1 VDPAVLAR
9 MGLFV
14 ADDVLDADALA
25 RLRAEMQASRAEPA
39 TVTGEGRNY
48 VDAEQRSTKYAK
60 VSDDLRAGVARRV
73 ESLKTR
79 IEEHF
84 GIALGDLEKP
94 QFLVYE
100 PGDFFGVH
108 RDSSEDEDA
117 ADYARAR
124 RVSVVVFVN
133 EEYEGGQLEFYGLL
147 EAKPDVGLPL
157 DARPGLAVAFRSET
171 PHGVA
176 AVTSGERYTVASW
189 FTAP

>member
-1 VDPAVLAR
+1 
-9 MGLFV
+9 MGLFI
-14 ADDVLDADALA
+14 ADDVLEADALE
-25 RLRAEMQASRAEPA
+25 RLRMEMQASRAEPA

-60 VSDDLRAGVARRV
+60 VSDDLRGDVARRV
-73 ESLKTR
+73 ADLQPR

-84 GIALGDLEKP
+84 GIALGELEKP

-100 PGDFFGVH
+100 PGDFFGMH
-108 RDSSEDEDA
+108 RDSSEEGDA

-124 RVSVVVFVN
+124 RVSVVLFVN
-133 EEYEGGQLEFYGLL
+133 GEYEGGQLEFYGLL
-147 EAKPDVGLPL
+147 QGKPNVGLPL

-176 AVTSGERYTVASW
+176 PVTSGERYTIASW